1 MVGGMFL
8 AGLGCS
14 VPTTRYRQTECW
26 ETLQSATAYHH
37 LVPRSQA
44 LLRKVLLGRNGI
56 ETRHLSLDRLEDAFA
71 QEHDVLHQRF
81 ARNAPLLATSAAEQ
95 ALAAAGISAR
105 EIDAVLVATCTGYLC
120 PGLTSYVGERLGLN
134 PEVFA
139 LDLVGLGCGAAVP
152 TLRTA
157 QSILAAGNARTV
169 LCICVEVSS
178 AAFYLDDDPGVLISA
193 CLFGDGAA
201 AAVCT
206 NSPPSRERAVQWR
219 SSASHLAPGDR
230 EALRFETRGG
240 RLRNI
245 LTPQVPALAGARV
258 TALCQ
263 SMLSDAGLPRDAI
276 REWILHPGGRDVL
289 IALQDGL
296 GLSENDL
303 RHSASVL
310 RNYGNMSSPCVLFA
324 LHSALA
330 ENARGGWWWLSS
342 FGAGFSCHGALLSV
356 DAS

>member
-1 MVGGMFL
+1 MFL

-14 VPTTRYRQTECW
+14 VPSTRYLQTDCW
-26 ETLQSATAYHH
+26 ETLQSAAAYHE
-37 LVPRSQA
+37 LNSRSQA
-44 LLRKVLLGRNGI
+44 LLRKVLLGKNGI
-56 ETRHLSLDRLEDAFA
+56 EARHLSLDRLEDAFV

-81 ARNAPLLATSAAEQ
+81 IRNAPVLATTAAEQ
-95 ALAAAGISAR
+95 ALEAAGIGVG

-120 PGLTSYVGERLGLN
+120 PGLTSHVGERLGLK
-134 PEVFA
+134 PGVFA

-206 NSPPSRERAVQWR
+206 ASSPKRSRAVRWI
-219 SSASHLAPGDR
+219 SAASDLSPSDR
-230 EALRFETRGG
+230 DALRFETRGG

-258 TALCQ
+258 AALCQ
-263 SMLSDAGLPRDAI
+263 SMLADAGLHRDAI

-289 IALQDGL
+289 TALQSGL
-296 GLSENDL
+296 GLSGNDL

-310 RNYGNMSSPCVLFA
+310 RNHGNMSSPCVLFA
-324 LHSALA
+324 LRSALE
-330 ENARGGWWWLSS
+330 ENAPGGRWWLSS
-342 FGAGFSCHGALLSV
+342 FGAGFSCHGALLAV
-356 DAS
+356 D

>member
-1 MVGGMFL
+1 MVSAMFL

-14 VPTTRYRQTECW
+14 VPSTRYRQTECW
-26 ETLQSATAYHH
+26 ETLQSAAAFH
-37 LVPRSQA
+37 LLAPRSQA

-71 QEHDVLHQRF
+71 QEHDILHQRF
-81 ARNAPLLATSAAEQ
+81 SRNAPTLATNAAEQ
-95 ALAAAGISAR
+95 ALTAAGVSAG
-105 EIDAVLVATCTGYLC
+105 EVDAVLVATCTGYLC
-120 PGLTSYVGERLGLN
+120 PGLTSYVSEKLGLN
-134 PEVFA
+134 SGVLA

-157 QSILAAGNARTV
+157 QSILTAGNARTV

-206 NSPPSRERAVQWR
+206 LAPRPQRRAVRWV
-219 SSASHLAPGDR
+219 SSASTLVPADR

-245 LTPQVPALAGARV
+245 LTPQVPSLAGSRV
-258 TALCQ
+258 TTLCDT
-263 SMLSDAGLPRDAI
+263 MLSNAGLAREEI

-289 IALQDGL
+289 IALQAGL
-296 GLSENDL
+296 GLTEEQL
-303 RHSASVL
+303 RHSACVL
-310 RNYGNMSSPCVLFA
+310 KNYGNMSSPCVLFA
-324 LHSALA
+324 LRAAL
-330 ENARGGWWWLSS
+330 EETARGGWWWLSS
-342 FGAGFSCHGALLSV
+342 FGAGFSAHGALLSV
-356 DAS
+356 E

>member
-14 VPTTRYRQTECW
+14 VPSTRYRQTDCW
-26 ETLQSATAYHH
+26 ETLQSAAAYHQ
-37 LVPRSQA
+37 LAPRSQA

-56 ETRHLSLDRLEDAFA
+56 ESRHLSLNRLEDAFA

-81 ARNAPLLATSAAEQ
+81 SRNAPTLATDAAEQ
-95 ALAAAGISAR
+95 ALAEAGVSAG
-105 EIDAVLVATCTGYLC
+105 EVDAVLVATCTGYLC
-120 PGLTSYVGERLGLN
+120 PGLTSYVSERLGLN
-134 PEVFA
+134 AGVFA

-206 NSPPSRERAVQWR
+206 LAPPPQRRAVRWM
-219 SSASHLAPGDR
+219 SSASDLAPADR

-245 LTPQVPALAGARV
+245 LAPQVPSLAGSRV
-258 TALCQ
+258 TALCDT
-263 SMLSDAGLPRDAI
+263 MLLDAGLARDEI

-289 IALQDGL
+289 LALQAGL
-296 GLSENDL
+296 GLAEHQL

-310 RNYGNMSSPCVLFA
+310 KNYGNMSSPCVLFA
-324 LHSALA
+324 LRSAL
-330 ENARGGWWWLSS
+330 EETTQGGRWWLSS

-356 DAS
+356 E